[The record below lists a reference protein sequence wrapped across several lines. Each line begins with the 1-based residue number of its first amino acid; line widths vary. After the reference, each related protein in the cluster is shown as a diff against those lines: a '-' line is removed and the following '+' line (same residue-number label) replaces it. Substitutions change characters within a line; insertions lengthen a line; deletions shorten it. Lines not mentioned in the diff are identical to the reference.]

1 MPTHSFITLMRRLSR
16 AGFKRQLVA
25 NALIPDWWDESCAQ
39 DPALLPEIEVRVARF
54 LSTSLSIVRNVNS
67 PLTVPSYG
75 NAQLRKVRNVDR
87 NRLGP
92 AIHTA
97 IQVAGAVVRNMRVT
111 RRVEIP
117 ATDGVGWRLSLN
129 SNEHIPVQLSDI
141 LQDLWAKGIP
151 VVPLDILPT
160 PRFQGLACIVEDH
173 PVIVL
178 GHRYDEP
185 GRVGFLV
192 AHEAGHITAGDC
204 SPDVPVVD
212 QDATVQDGSE
222 MERSAD
228 RFAQRLLL
236 GNESIDNQVRQGV
249 SPKLLAQQAFD
260 LESQTG
266 ADASSIIY
274 SWASKTLD
282 YAVAAMAVK
291 ALYRS
296 AGARHEVRKLFD
308 EHVDPASA
316 GESDRELL
324 RCIYGEQGPTAVTD
338 RH

>member
-1 MPTHSFITLMRRLSR
+1 MPKHSFNTLMRRLSR
-16 AGFKRQLVA
+16 AGFQRQLVA
-25 NALIPDWWDESCAQ
+25 TALIPDWWDESCEQ
-39 DPALLPEIEVRVARF
+39 DPDLLPEIDVRVARF

-67 PLTVPSYG
+67 PLLVPSYG
-75 NAQLRKVRNVDR
+75 NAHLRKVRSIDR
-87 NRLGP
+87 ERLGP

-111 RRVEIP
+111 RRVALP
-117 ATDGVGWRLSLN
+117 ATDGVEWRQSLKLDEN
-129 SNEHIPVQLSDI
+129 IPVQLSDI
-141 LQDLWAKGIP
+141 LQDLWTNGIP
-151 VVPLDILPT
+151 VVPLDTLPT
-160 PRFQGLACIVEDH
+160 PSFQGLACIVEDH

-185 GRVGFLV
+185 GRVAFLV

-212 QDATVQDGSE
+212 QDATVQDGHE

-236 GNESIDNQVRQGV
+236 GNESIDIEVSEGM
-249 SPKLLAQQAFD
+249 SPKTLAQQAFD
-260 LESQTG
+260 LERRTG

-282 YAVAAMAVK
+282 YAVASMAVK

-296 AGARHEVRKLFD
+296 VGARNEVRRMFD
-308 EHVDPASA
+308 EHIDPASA

-324 RCIYGEQGPTAVTD
+324 RCIYGEHEPTAVID